1 MLLTILPLLLLSCLA
16 QSLDPQVEFAR
27 FKEVHGKSYASLAEE
42 ELRFGHFK
50 DNLAKIEKHNSEGH
64 SWRLGVTKFA
74 DLSKYFYILFYDEE
88 I

>member
-1 MLLTILPLLLLSCLA
+1 MRGLYLISLLSLCLA
-16 QSLDPQVEFAR
+16 ADLDPVEEFSK
-27 FKEVHGKSYASLAEE
+27 FKAVHGKSYASLAEE

-74 DLSKYFYILFYDEE
+74 DLSK
-88 I
+88 

>member
-64 SWRLGVTKFA
+64 SWSLGVTKFA
-74 DLSKYFYILFYDEE
+74 DLSK
-88 I
+88 